1 MDGIVRLEELLALRP
16 SPIFFECVSG
26 SRAYGTATATSDED
40 IRGIFAVPAASY
52 LDLVTPPNA
61 SRLSCLPDGRLKFAP
76 SWTVTPQPQLNI
88 PRPRIPTQKR

>member
-40 IRGIFAVPAASY
+40 IRGIFAVPAAS
-52 LDLVTPPNA
+52 TATQHP
-61 SRLSCLPDGRLKFAP
+61 AP
-76 SWTVTPQPQLNI
+76 QDTDTEALNVI
-88 PRPRIPTQKR
+88 LRKWVDT